1 MKRYQKI
8 FIGILLTTGLA
19 AAGNAAEPII
29 YPAQG
34 QSQEQQ
40 VKDQG
45 ECAQWATQQTG
56 VDPRQI
62 ADTAT
67 SQSGSPQQ
75 HQAVR
80 GAAGGALAGVA
91 IGAIAGDA
99 GKGAAIGAT
108 AGGVGGAVRQRR
120 QHEAQQSSTQQVQA
134 QQKTMLETYDRA
146 YGACL
151 SGRGYTVK

>member
-8 FIGILLTTGLA
+8 CIGILLA
-19 AAGNAAEPII
+19 AALSAAIAAAQPII
-29 YPAQG
+29 YPAKG

-56 VDPRQI
+56 VDPRQV
-62 ADTAT
+62 AETAT
-67 SQSGSPQQ
+67 NQPGSQQQ
-75 HQAVR
+75 HRVAR
-80 GAAGGALAGVA
+80 GAAGGAVAGVA

-108 AGGVGGAVRQRR
+108 AGALGGGVRQRR
-120 QHEAQQSSTQQVQA
+120 QHEVQQSNTQQLQA
-134 QQKTMLETYDRA
+134 QEKTMLETYDRA